1 LDTGKSIFENLT
13 KEVIMD
19 KVTIVLIDHSW
30 IEGERKGETIT
41 GIVLAT
47 VSRTPEGGS
56 EAVPIGKKVFVPWS
70 STLFMIEEE

>member
-1 LDTGKSIFENLT
+1 LE

-41 GIVLAT
+41 GIVLID
-47 VSRTPEGGS
+47 VSRIPEGDS
-56 EAVPIGKKVFVPWS
+56 EAIPITGKEVFVPWS
-70 STLFMIEEE
+70 STLFMVKKE